1 MSIHDKR
8 DLAFSLAKENHG
20 DQKYAALWGAAAVLL
35 SEKDL
40 DVIIK
45 VMEMK

>member
-1 MSIHDKR
+1 MTKHELR
-8 DLAFSLAKENHG
+8 ELAFNLAKENHG

-40 DVIIK
+40 EIIVK
-45 VMEMK
+45 VMEM

>member
-1 MSIHDKR
+1 MTKHELR
-8 DLAFSLAKENHG
+8 ELAFNLAKENHG

-40 DVIIK
+40 QIVVK